1 MAIPRPRALGQSEVA
16 QGTMQQQV
24 YQRTRGRG
32 YRQRYL
38 EYKRQ
43 DWMFRIQLAQTQVT
57 EEYRQS
63 VNYNQNLQESIQ
75 SYQSFTDS
83 LRDSRR
89 QTDEAISSNQLQVF
103 SLEAE
108 AYDQRHQ
115 MLTYRQ
121 EAERDL
127 VADLNIKQ
135 GTRSPLLTIQGR
147 LTDTMRTGITWSVA
161 EAEVRNQLIETA
173 TTQGLQG
180 AIMTIGNNE
189 GQGSISHRQAALMVA
204 DYIMTTGEAREWYG
218 MNRANVNSMVESA
231 FSLDAG
237 SLTGIATDYDDAYDE
252 GITSIANASPIELG
266 RSSYTD
272 AQESLA
278 LRRSQLISQQAT
290 LDSLISE
297 TVQETE
303 NLQAELEQRGET
315 PPPDYDAVMGAAM
328 EGYQEPISR
337 NEQRRLNR
345 ERRLLATQNRL
356 LDEAP
361 PEMRAI
367 VLAGAEASRRQRL
380 GLSVSDDEETI
391 ARATELMAG
400 YGESFDPNDLQ
411 TLSEQWARGRYETEW
426 TAANPDATEIYWDSD
441 QIATYQNDLMS
452 AVLGQ
457 WSNQYGNVQDAAAT
471 PAQAPTRSEQEAQYT
486 GTLDFD
492 TDPGL
497 EVPIFREEEE
507 STP

>member
-189 GQGSISHRQAALMVA
+189 GQ
-204 DYIMTTGEAREWYG
+204 
-218 MNRANVNSMVESA
+218 
-231 FSLDAG
+231 
-237 SLTGIATDYDDAYDE
+237 
-252 GITSIANASPIELG
+252 
-266 RSSYTD
+266 
-272 AQESLA
+272 
-278 LRRSQLISQQAT
+278 
-290 LDSLISE
+290 
-297 TVQETE
+297 
-303 NLQAELEQRGET
+303 
-315 PPPDYDAVMGAAM
+315 
-328 EGYQEPISR
+328 
-337 NEQRRLNR
+337 
-345 ERRLLATQNRL
+345 
-356 LDEAP
+356 
-361 PEMRAI
+361 
-367 VLAGAEASRRQRL
+367 
-380 GLSVSDDEETI
+380 
-391 ARATELMAG
+391 
-400 YGESFDPNDLQ
+400 
-411 TLSEQWARGRYETEW
+411 
-426 TAANPDATEIYWDSD
+426 
-441 QIATYQNDLMS
+441 
-452 AVLGQ
+452 
-457 WSNQYGNVQDAAAT
+457 
-471 PAQAPTRSEQEAQYT
+471 
-486 GTLDFD
+486 
-492 TDPGL
+492 
-497 EVPIFREEEE
+497 
-507 STP
+507 